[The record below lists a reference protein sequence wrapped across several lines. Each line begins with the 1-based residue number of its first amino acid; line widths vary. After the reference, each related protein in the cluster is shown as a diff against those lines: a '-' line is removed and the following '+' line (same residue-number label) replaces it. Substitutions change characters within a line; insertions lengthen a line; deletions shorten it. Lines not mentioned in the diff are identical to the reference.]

1 VSFSRRPDRHP
12 HSYSLKNESNPSM
25 KIVGKRRS
33 ATLAVTLIGVFAST
47 LGVFGN
53 GLAAQATPGTPSPH
67 PSPARAPLKPPANAI
82 TWSVMP
88 SSAKGL
94 NGRSRF
100 IYNNVKPRNVIH
112 DYVGITNY
120 SSKAVT
126 FHVYA
131 SDAFINSSGS
141 FDLLPSSRKPR
152 DVGSWVHLAHT
163 TVTVPGHARVNE
175 PFTLTVP
182 ANATPGDHIGGI
194 VAAIT
199 KAGTGANRGMKV
211 EERVGARIYLR
222 LGGPLRPILAIGP
235 PHVSYHGSVNP
246 FSGGWT
252 SVSYTVRNTGN
263 VVLGGLQ
270 IVKVTSPFG
279 TLATVRPSALPYLLP
294 GDAVTVHTKL
304 PGVFPAGPLKAQ
316 IRITPFAS
324 PIGLPLKKAPSL
336 VSRNTSLW
344 AIPWLQILL
353 FILLVAAIFA
363 LWKWRRRRGE
373 HMKAALVAA
382 EERGRREQAEQG
394 AASVEQPTTEQPTT
408 DQPTT
413 DLATTQSPDRRS

>member
-1 VSFSRRPDRHP
+1 
-12 HSYSLKNESNPSM
+12 M
-25 KIVGKRRS
+25 KFVGNRRS
-33 ATLAVTLIGVFAST
+33 AALAVILIGVFASS

-53 GLAAQATPGTPSPH
+53 GVAAQATPGTPSPH
-67 PSPARAPLKPPANAI
+67 PAPSPAPRKPPANAI

-120 SSKAVT
+120 SSKAMT

-131 SDAFINSSGS
+131 SDAFTDGSGS
-141 FDLLPSSRKPR
+141 FDLLPPSRKPR
-152 DVGSWVHLAHT
+152 DVGSWVHLART
-163 TVTVPGHARVNE
+163 QVTVPGHARVNE
-175 PFTLTVP
+175 PFTLAVP
-182 ANATPGDHIGGI
+182 ADATPGDHLGGI

-199 KAGTGANRGMKV
+199 KAGTGANRGMLV
-211 EERVGARIYLR
+211 EYREGARIYMR
-222 LGGPLRPILAIGP
+222 VVGPLRPTLAIGP
-235 PHVSYHGSVNP
+235 PHVSYHGTVNP
-246 FSGGWT
+246 FSGGST

-270 IVKVTSPFG
+270 TVKVSSPFG
-279 TLATVRPSALPYLLP
+279 TLATVHPNALPYLLP
-294 GDAVTVHTKL
+294 GDAITVHAKL

-324 PIGLPLKKAPSL
+324 PTGSPLKKPPPL

-353 FILLVAAIFA
+353 FILLIAAIFA
-363 LWKWRRRRGE
+363 LWKWRRRRAE
-373 HMKAALVAA
+373 QMKTALAAA
-382 EERGRREQAEQG
+382 EERGRRDQAEQDVAG
-394 AASVEQPTTEQPTT
+394 RDQPTAEQPTTEQPTT
-408 DQPTT
+408 G
-413 DLATTQSPDRRS
+413 LATTQSPDRRS